1 MLKAYIMEQTTA
13 AYLDTLRKHDEISSV
28 NYAVEIVRL
37 WAEGYDEVHPVE
49 AGQTNTQI
57 VGSLLDDE
65 VQKRAAF
72 DAGYHGRIYFPVYLG
87 AVTHPVEQIFGNTI
101 HRGIETKG
109 DSQLGRMRAI
119 EQVIAAAD
127 IGELGTDS
135 PAQSYYA
142 FAGQIIAAHTI
153 YRYLDRRIAKRFK
166 DFETNSDSFFVAPGK
181 EELYWR
187 AAIFG
192 APKSPGIFETQGTLS
207 RLMQSIMATATE
219 LYGDEAD
226 QYLDAW
232 RATVNILRSEG
243 DTFKQAFGE
252 PLSALI
258 SGELGQARYLLK
270 ERLYNHKETLPYRSR
285 AKFDLD
291 DDEMDYFEQLFGEE
305 SAAKHGVKDRDPE
318 YVSTLTRAEMLEQAR
333 GFIGTLITWVNTDG
347 EPRTAY
353 VRELG
358 LDKRRI
364 PEHYVADPEGPYT
377 EIPFALI
384 LDYFKSVEGSTMARK
399 RGRSHGLI
407 TNRMLIE
414 TLTRLLAQDRLQLL
428 DESDQYRDRTIDTF
442 ELTS

>member
-1 MLKAYIMEQTTA
+1 MEQSTA
-13 AYLDTLRKHDEISSV
+13 AYLDMLRERDEISSV
-28 NYAVEIVRL
+28 NFAVEVVRL
-37 WAEGYDEVHPVE
+37 WAEGYDRAHP
-49 AGQTNTQI
+49 ADGDRTSAQI
-57 VGSLLDDE
+57 VESMLDDE
-65 VQKRAAF
+65 VEKRAAF

-87 AVTHPVEQIFGNTI
+87 AVTNPVEQVFGHSI
-101 HRGIETKG
+101 HRGIEPKG

-119 EQVIAAAD
+119 EQVIASAD
-127 IGELGTDS
+127 VGELGTDS
-135 PAQSYYA
+135 PAQAYYA

-166 DFETNSDSFFVAPGK
+166 DFEANSDSFFVAPGK
-181 EELYWR
+181 EELYWH

-192 APKSPGIFETQGTLS
+192 APKSPGIFETQGALS

-219 LYGDEAD
+219 LYGEEAD
-226 QYLDAW
+226 RYLDAW
-232 RATVNILRSEG
+232 WATVNTLRSEG

-252 PLSALI
+252 PLVALI
-258 SGELGQARYLLK
+258 GGELGQARYLLK

-285 AKFDLD
+285 AKFELD
-291 DDEMDYFEQLFGEE
+291 DDEADYFEQLFSEE
-305 SAAKHGVKDRDPE
+305 SAAKHAANDRDPE
-318 YVSTLTRAEMLEQAR
+318 YVPTLTRAEMLEQAR
-333 GFIGTLITWVNTDG
+333 GFIGSLITWVNTDG
-347 EPRTAY
+347 ESRTAY

-384 LDYFKSVEGSTMARK
+384 LDYFRSVEGSTVARK
-399 RGRSHGLI
+399 RGRSNGLI

-414 TLTRLLAQDRLQLL
+414 TLARLLAQDKLQLL
-428 DESDQYRDRTIDTF
+428 DESDQYRDRTVESF

>member
-1 MLKAYIMEQTTA
+1 MEQSTA
-13 AYLDTLRKHDEISSV
+13 AYLDMLRERDDISSV

-37 WAEGYDEVHPVE
+37 WAEGYDETHPTE
-49 AGQTNTQI
+49 GEQTSTQI

-65 VQKRAAF
+65 PQKRAAF
-72 DAGYHGRIYFPVYLG
+72 DAGYHGRIYFPIYLG
-87 AVTHPVEQIFGNTI
+87 AVINPVEQIFGHTI
-101 HRGIETKG
+101 HRGIEAKG

-119 EQVIAAAD
+119 EQVILAAD
-127 IGELGTDS
+127 VGELGTDS
-135 PAQSYYA
+135 PAQTYYA
-142 FAGQIIAAHTI
+142 FAGQIVAAHAI

-166 DFETNSDSFFVAPGK
+166 DFEANSDSFYVAPGK

-192 APKSPGIFETQGTLS
+192 AAKSPGIYETQGALS
-207 RLMQSIMATATE
+207 RLMQSIMSTATE
-219 LYGDEAD
+219 LYGEDAD
-226 QYLDAW
+226 RYLDAW
-232 RATVNILRSEG
+232 WATVNILRSEG

-252 PLSALI
+252 PLAALI
-258 SGELGQARYLLK
+258 NGELGQARYLLK

-285 AKFDLD
+285 AKFELD
-291 DDEMDYFEQLFGEE
+291 DDEADYFTQLFSEE
-305 SAAKHGVKDRDPE
+305 SAAKHATRDRDPE
-318 YVSTLTRAEMLEQAR
+318 YVPTLTRAEMLEQAR

-384 LDYFKSVEGSTMARK
+384 LDYFRSAEGSTVSRK
-399 RGRSHGLI
+399 RGRSNGLI

-414 TLTRLLAQDRLQLL
+414 TLARLLAQDRLQLL
-428 DESDQYRDRTIDTF
+428 DESDQYRDRTVDTF

>member
-1 MLKAYIMEQTTA
+1 MEQASA
-13 AYLDTLRKHDEISSV
+13 AYLDTLREHDEISSV

-37 WAEGYDEVHPVE
+37 WAEGYDAVHPVE
-49 AGQTNTQI
+49 AGQTNAQI

-65 VQKRAAF
+65 AQKRAAF
-72 DAGYHGRIYFPVYLG
+72 DAGYHGRLYFPVYLG
-87 AVTHPVEQIFGNTI
+87 AVTNPVEQIFGHTI
-101 HRGIETKG
+101 HRGIEAKG

-119 EQVIAAAD
+119 EQVITAD
-127 IGELGTDS
+127 VGEFDS
-135 PAQSYYA
+135 EPLSQTYYA

-166 DFETNSDSFFVAPGK
+166 DFETNSESFFVAPGK

-207 RLMQSIMATATE
+207 HLMQSIMSTATE
-219 LYGDEAD
+219 LYGEDAD

-232 RATVNILRSEG
+232 WATVNILRSEG

-252 PLSALI
+252 PLSALLR
-258 SGELGQARYLLK
+258 GELGQARYLLK

-291 DDEMDYFEQLFGEE
+291 DDEMDYFEQLFSEE
-305 SAAKHGVKDRDPE
+305 IAAKQIDRDPE

-333 GFIGTLITWVNTDG
+333 GFIGTLITWLNTDG

-358 LDKRRI
+358 LDKRRVS
-364 PEHYVADPEGPYT
+364 EHYVADPEGPYT

-384 LDYFKSVEGSTMARK
+384 LDYFRSVEGSTVARK

-414 TLTRLLAQDRLQLL
+414 TLARLLAQDKLQLL
-428 DESDQYRDRTIDTF
+428 DESDQYRDRTIETF
-442 ELTS
+442 ELNS